1 MVEPSIRFLIICILV
16 CFWTAPQAFSQTA
29 DYAKEDYVIE
39 QLKVDVAFSSDGMGE
54 EEQSA
59 RIKIQSEAAIKAF
72 GILSF
77 PYNSA
82 FERLEIRGI
91 SVTKANG
98 TVINT
103 PASEAQDTATE
114 AARFAPS
121 YTDVRTK
128 QIPVKGL
135 GVGDTLQFQIRKVRT
150 ASQILDQFWYTHD
163 FFTAGVI
170 LDEALTVRVPAGK
183 YVKVSSPDNN
193 PVVREQD
200 NSVIYSWKTSQ
211 LKVAKQQGKTATAK
225 SPPSVRLTTFHNW
238 QEIGRWYE
246 GLQSAQT
253 VVTPSIQA
261 KAEELT
267 RGLKTNL
274 EKERSIY
281 QFVATKFRYISVSF
295 GAGRYQPHSAEEVL
309 TNAYGD
315 CKDKH
320 TLFAALLKAAGID
333 AWPVLINTD
342 FDLDPDVASPDQ
354 LNHVI
359 TYIPGEGSPAWIDT
373 TPGTAP
379 FGMLL
384 LSLRDRKALVIPA
397 NAEPAVMT
405 TPEALPFPADETI
418 DLEAELRADGTLA
431 GRLDVFVRGDSEV
444 LLKTA
449 FKDIAP
455 AEWTAAGQIAA
466 LALGYSGTVSD
477 VQFYDSDNTDSAF
490 HFSFKYE
497 QKNYTS
503 GENRQFKA
511 PLPTI
516 GVEPQKEAP
525 RSPFVLGAPG
535 KVTYRATIKVP
546 DGYTIILPSNASP
559 TSEFAQ
565 YFATYVANEGV
576 INVVRVLI
584 RKKTKVT
591 ENEWEAFTKFAA
603 AVSSDERNVIGL
615 TRNGVNSVNATPER
629 NPLPALQVETA
640 AYNKIRAEQNVQVK
654 KKLVLAFEQSFP
666 KSEHLPELYIDWS
679 RILVSQSDFTSAVQ
693 YAQKAVTAV
702 AKIRTDA
709 PILDKKDPRWQEWI
723 NGLDASAK
731 NNLTW
736 TKQMLA
742 WQQQQIQSSIGRK
755 P

>member
-1 MVEPSIRFLIICILV
+1 M
-16 CFWTAPQAFSQTA
+16 
-29 DYAKEDYVIE
+29 
-39 QLKVDVAFSSDGMGE
+39 
-54 EEQSA
+54 
-59 RIKIQSEAAIKAF
+59 
-72 GILSF
+72 
-77 PYNSA
+77 
-82 FERLEIRGI
+82 
-91 SVTKANG
+91 
-98 TVINT
+98 
-103 PASEAQDTATE
+103 
-114 AARFAPS
+114 
-121 YTDVRTK
+121 
-128 QIPVKGL
+128 KGL

-183 YVKVSSPDNN
+183 YVKV
-193 PVVREQD
+193 
-200 NSVIYSWKTSQ
+200 SQ

-384 LSLRDRKALVIPA
+384 LLLRDRKALVIPA

-615 TRNGVNSVNATPER
+615 TRN
-629 NPLPALQVETA
+629 ALQVETA

-731 NNLTW
+731 NNLTC